1 MLNKKTF
8 SIAFIIIVF
17 LISWFVL
24 KSDSVDEVQAFSVVQ
39 EVNKGSVSSGIE
51 TTGKIEAV
59 QKLDLD
65 VYKQFSRIDIVN
77 IQNGN
82 HVDEGDTLISFDKSD
97 ANVDTKS
104 SAVSVKQAELDLENA
119 LDNSKDPNT
128 QISTLK
134 NQIKAYEKSFNEAYL
149 DFLNTNVE
157 IKSKNN
163 STENKMRPVISGRY
177 VKGANEYKIL
187 IDIPDYNDRNR
198 TESLLVYKVFD
209 NSGKISE
216 HELIYDITT
225 PIADTGLDITFT
237 SSMNPEEGDS
247 WKILI
252 PNTENYSYSEA
263 ESDYEEIV
271 RELNVNLENSKQ
283 DLENLQQTDS
293 TEYRDLTVEQ
303 AELALLEAKQRLS
316 ENYDSVEERDILAPF
331 AGTVQD
337 MENVVVGAT
346 PTGGTE
352 DSINLGTLVSDEY
365 LVTFTLDATD
375 VAKIYVGQKV
385 EVAVTSYSNQPEFD
399 AEITEIS
406 SLPASSGVAQYD
418 VSAKLNY
425 DAKTAETILR
435 EGMLANIVI
444 IQEEKENVLRIPS
457 SSIVYEDGKPTV
469 QVVDSLSEEQQK
481 EFDKLGIVRTNGVEL
496 ATYPVI
502 LELGIE
508 GRFYIEVLNGIN
520 EGALIL
526 TTSTTVAI
534 EDESSVAQGFGGGAP
549 RAEGS
554 GARNN
559 N

>member
-283 DLENLQQTDS
+283 DLENLQHTDS

-457 SSIVYEDGKPTV
+457 SSIVYEDGNPTV

>member
-457 SSIVYEDGKPTV
+457 SSIVYEDGNPTV